1 MRRADRGLS
10 VAGPRSSSRPT
21 AQNPSLP
28 INSYMSA
35 ARWRAGIARRY
46 DTKGTPTDINTHT
59 RATVRTSH
67 RRPGRT
73 TARAC
78 VRRRPPVRPSVRP
91 PARPPARPSARVWEV
106 RQVPDL
112 AGFVATIIVVVP
124 VVVVTH
130 IVAVIGSGGSMMECR
145 ASVCRVVAWC
155 GAWNERWCHET
166 PITSPHAPV

>member
-1 MRRADRGLS
+1 MGRADRGLS

-78 VRRRPPVRPSVRP
+78 VVARPSVRPSARP
-91 PARPPARPSARVWEV
+91 PARPPARPSVRARV
-106 RQVPDL
+106 
-112 AGFVATIIVVVP
+112 
-124 VVVVTH
+124 
-130 IVAVIGSGGSMMECR
+130 GG
-145 ASVCRVVAWC
+145 A
-155 GAWNERWCHET
+155 
-166 PITSPHAPV
+166 TSPRPCGIRRHHHRRRSRRRRHSYRRRYRLGRWYDGVPSERLSCGGMVWCLEREMVS